1 MKQTLFENKNKLVL
15 FLLVIVILLRI
26 SVLFFAYSHP
36 ERTFTNDSPSYIE
49 PAQFLLRDHAYTH
62 PSALRTPAYPL
73 FLAGIFALFG
83 EQPFYVVLAQVLIG
97 LATIFFTYKMSSD
110 LFPGQ
115 NGLQGILLLGLGL
128 ESILSPFYLMTETL
142 FTFLL
147 VLIAFS
153 LLRYKRSLKI
163 GWALAAAVFSA
174 LAILCRPI
182 ALYLPVL
189 ILFFFIW
196 ANRQKWLV
204 AVRTGAVYLLVTVML
219 VIPWVVRNNYVVGLP
234 IVSSITGDSL
244 LFYSANALRAHEN
257 GITFFESQGQL
268 FEEFEQR
275 AMQEGIPYTEKD
287 RYHLKISMGK
297 EIIARAPMAYLWVH
311 VRDSLKVFLPGTASL
326 NDMLGLPG
334 QSIGIW
340 DILQTKSLSSALKS
354 YFEQTG
360 AIQLLLLPFI
370 FLLFITILGSAI
382 GSFVLFKDKN
392 WFALLF
398 LLIPL
403 LYLIL
408 LSGPGSYSRFRV
420 PLMPFL
426 SILAGIGLLYMKKL
440 IWRKTK

>member
-1 MKQTLFENKNKLVL
+1 MKQALFESKNKSLL
-15 FLLVIVILLRI
+15 FLLIIIIFLRI
-26 SVLFFAYSHP
+26 SVLFFAYAHP
-36 ERTFTNDSPSYIE
+36 ERTFTNDSYSYIE

-62 PSALRTPAYPL
+62 PSTLRTPAYPL

-83 EQPFYVVLAQVLIG
+83 ERPFFVVLAQVLIG
-97 LATIFFTYKMSSD
+97 LATIFITYKMSSD

-142 FTFLL
+142 FSFFL

-153 LLRYKRSLKI
+153 LLRYKHSLKI
-163 GWALAAAVFSA
+163 DWALACAVFSA

-196 ANRQKWLV
+196 ENRQKCSV
-204 AVRTGAVYLLVTVML
+204 AIRIGAVYLLITAIS
-219 VIPWVVRNNYVVGLP
+219 VIPWVVRNYHVVGLP

-244 LFYSANALRAHEN
+244 LFYSANALRAHEK
-257 GITFFESQGQL
+257 GITFFESQKQI

-275 AMQEGIPYTEKD
+275 ATQEGIPYTEKD
-287 RYHLKISMGK
+287 RYNLKISMGK
-297 EIIARAPMAYLWVH
+297 KIIAHAPVTYLWVH

-326 NDMLGLPG
+326 NEMMGLPT
-334 QSIGIW
+334 QSIQFW
-340 DILQTKSLSSALKS
+340 DVLRTQSPLSALAS
-354 YFEQTG
+354 YFEQSNF
-360 AIQLLLLPFI
+360 AQIILLPFI
-370 FLLFITILGSAI
+370 LLLIMTIFGAAVGTLI
-382 GSFVLFKDKN
+382 LFKGKN
-392 WFALLF
+392 WFALLL

-403 LYLIL
+403 IYLIL

-426 SILAGIGLLYMKKL
+426 SILAGIGLPYMKNL